1 MITFLRATFVA
12 YCLLALAGF
21 LWLMV
26 WLLERLG

>member
-1 MITFLRATFVA
+1 MITFLRAAFFSWVIFA
-12 YCLLALAGF
+12 CCGF